1 MTAET
6 KVYWHSL
13 CF

>member
-6 KVYWHSL
+6 KGQIL
-13 CF
+13 F

>member
-6 KVYWHSL
+6 KCTS
-13 CF
+13 

>member
-6 KVYWHSL
+6 NTPIY
-13 CF
+13 

>member
-6 KVYWHSL
+6 K
-13 CF
+13 